1 MQKWMR
7 RAGLAALMIV
17 GLWLAWSL
25 RQRLQQPPLVETAIV
40 VRDDVARLLAVTG
53 RIRPQ
58 FTNTVRPTVGGRLLE
73 LRYAEGDAV
82 EQGVLMARLDDA
94 PERAR
99 LEQARASVAEQRSAV
114 QQSERDARRSKELW
128 RGGLIPQSDYEDA
141 ETALQRARER
151 LLEQEQAVAEIRAAL
166 RDFELR
172 APIDG
177 WVLERPVD
185 PGQTVAADTVIYEL
199 STRSEPMVEIAVD
212 ELYLTEIREGLSAV
226 IAPLRDTGERWTGRV
241 DYVGRKVDPGT
252 GAGIVRLVFD
262 PEHRERAAE
271 LPVGLSLDVNIEVA
285 RHDDVLVVPRE
296 AVAGLGGDP
305 FVFVVRGGA
314 DEETRARRTPVEV
327 IDWPAPRLVVRSG
340 LEEGD
345 RVVLD
350 PRSVAEDALVRTR
363 DEGDGGEHAASA
375 PSDEAG

>member
-1 MQKWMR
+1 MRTWMR
-7 RAGLAALMIV
+7 KAVIAALVIV
-17 GLWLAWSL
+17 GVWLAWSL
-25 RQRLQQPPLVETAIV
+25 RQRLQQPPLVETATV
-40 VRDDVARLLAVTG
+40 VRDDVSRLLAVTG

-58 FTNTVRPTVGGRLLE
+58 FTNTVRPVVGGRLLE

-82 EQGVLMARLDDA
+82 EQGALMARVDDG
-94 PERAR
+94 PEQAR
-99 LEQARASVAEQRSAV
+99 LAQARASVAEQQAAV
-114 QQSERDARRSKELW
+114 EQSERDARRSEELW

-141 ETALQRARER
+141 ASGLQRARER
-151 LLEQEQAVAEIRAAL
+151 LSELEQSVAELRARL
-166 RDFELR
+166 QDFELR

-177 WVLERPVD
+177 WVLRRPVD
-185 PGQTVAADTVIYEL
+185 PGQTVAADTVLYEL

-212 ELYLTEIREGLSAV
+212 ELYLTEIREGLPAV
-226 IAPLRDTGERWTGRV
+226 IAPLRDTGERWTGTV

-262 PEHRERAAE
+262 DQHTERAAE

-285 RHDDVLVVPRE
+285 RHDDVLVISRE
-296 AVAGLGGDP
+296 AIAGLGGDP
-305 FVFVVRGGA
+305 YVYVVRPGELE
-314 DEETRARRTPVEV
+314 DETRVRRSEVEV

-340 LEEGD
+340 VKEGD

-363 DEGDGGEHAASA
+363 VDDAGSVSGETS
-375 PSDEAG
+375 

>member
-1 MQKWMR
+1 MR
-7 RAGLAALMIV
+7 RAMWATLVIV

-25 RQRLQQPPLVETAIV
+25 RQRLQQPPLVETATV

-58 FTNTVRPTVGGRLLE
+58 FTNTVRPPVGGRLVE
-73 LRYAEGDAV
+73 LRFKEGDLV
-82 EQGVLMARLDDA
+82 EEGALMARIDDA

-99 LEQARASVAEQRSAV
+99 RAQARAAVAEQQTTMEQR
-114 QQSERDARRSKELW
+114 QRDAQRSEELW

-141 ETALQRARER
+141 ATLLQRARER
-151 LLEQEQAVAEIRAAL
+151 LEELKQSVAEIEAAL

-177 WVLERPVD
+177 WVLRRPVD
-185 PGQTVAADTVIYEL
+185 PGQTVAADTVIYEI

-212 ELYLTEIREGLSAV
+212 ELYLTEIRKGLEAV

-241 DYVGRKVDPGT
+241 DYVGRKVDPST

-262 PEHRERAAE
+262 PEHEERAAE

-296 AVAGLGGDP
+296 AVAGLGGEP
-305 FVFVVRGGA
+305 FVFLVRSSGA
-314 DEETRARRTPVEV
+314 DDEQRAERTPVEV

-340 LEEGD
+340 LEEGEQI
-345 RVVLD
+345 VVD
-350 PRSVAEDALVRTR
+350 PRSVAEGALVRTP
-363 DEGDGGEHAASA
+363 DDGADDADA
-375 PSDEAG
+375 R